1 MGGYVNRTKIAQ
13 LYTHAETL
21 GGQTVTVAGW
31 VKSVRDMKNFGFVTL
46 NDGSC
51 FRDLQVVMN
60 REALDNYDEI
70 AHQNVSAALI
80 CTGTVKLTPDAPQ
93 PFELSATSIEVEGV
107 SAPDYPLQKKR
118 ATVEFLRTQQH
129 LRSRTNLFRAV
140 FRVRSVEVT
149 GSAYYTADEIRAA
162 CGVAQGD
169 NLLTL
174 SRARIAGNIM
184 AELPYVSTVQ
194 VTRRLPD
201 TLELTVTEYDVT
213 YAAQGADGASY
224 LITADGK
231 ITEKIDETAARGH
244 IAVTGLQLADPV
256 VGQQLTVAGDDDV
269 AAQGQHDALCALLQA
284 LEEAGLTKKAAS
296 VAVPSSYELSF
307 WYGDQ
312 YEVKLGNSENLPY
325 KLAYLEK
332 VLESLADYQTGTI
345 DLSFSEGSEARFTPK
360 Q

>member
-1 MGGYVNRTKIAQ
+1 MEHEKNEPRRRPPERNSRAAQ
-13 LYTHAETL
+13 AAQQRRDQRREQAHLEELRQKRILIMAA
-21 GGQTVTVAGW
+21 VVAA
-31 VKSVRDMKNFGFVTL
+31 
-46 NDGSC
+46 
-51 FRDLQVVMN
+51 VV
-60 REALDNYDEI
+60 
-70 AHQNVSAALI
+70 
-80 CTGTVKLTPDAPQ
+80 
-93 PFELSATSIEVEGV
+93 LSMV
-107 SAPDYPLQKKR
+107 
-118 ATVEFLRTQQH
+118 
-129 LRSRTNLFRAV
+129 LF

>member
-1 MGGYVNRTKIAQ
+1 MEHEKNEPRRRPPERNSRAAQ
-13 LYTHAETL
+13 AA
-21 GGQTVTVAGW
+21 QQR
-31 VKSVRDMKNFGFVTL
+31 RDQ
-46 NDGSC
+46 
-51 FRDLQVVMN
+51 R
-60 REALDNYDEI
+60 REQ
-70 AHQNVSAALI
+70 AHLE
-80 CTGTVKLTPDAPQ
+80 
-93 PFELSATSIEVEGV
+93 ELR
-107 SAPDYPLQKKR
+107 QKQRKR
-118 ATVEFLRTQQH
+118 ARHRTRRRINPGVWKRI
-129 LRSRTNLFRAV
+129 LIMAAVVAAVVLSMVLF

-244 IAVTGLQLADPV
+244 IAVTGP
-256 VGQQLTVAGDDDV
+256 
-269 AAQGQHDALCALLQA
+269 AARRPGRRP
-284 LEEAGLTKKAAS
+284 AAHS
-296 VAVPSSYELSF
+296 RR
-307 WYGDQ
+307 G
-312 YEVKLGNSENLPY
+312 
-325 KLAYLEK
+325 
-332 VLESLADYQTGTI
+332 
-345 DLSFSEGSEARFTPK
+345 R
-360 Q
+360 